1 MWYGGGGYGLGAHLQ
16 VAGAQPVS
24 HARAFVELAK
34 TGAASCRTCRGK
46 IAKDSVRV
54 QYGGGKF
61 VHVRCWKGPDNQRVA
76 AHQARDEDHG
86 ENDRQSP
93 KENAADDAH
102 MLETGYPINAHRTDP
117 LTLF

>member
-1 MWYGGGGYGLGAHLQ
+1 VQ
-16 VAGAQPVS
+16 KPAGMMPAP
-24 HARAFVELAK
+24 
-34 TGAASCRTCRGK
+34 
-46 IAKDSVRV
+46 
-54 QYGGGKF
+54 
-61 VHVRCWKGPDNQRVA
+61 